1 MVNKL
6 KIKQRALK
14 ALRNVRWPVMRAYAR
29 WQNQVVP
36 GHLVVDLA
44 QGADQTVVVEQFG
57 TVLLPVHLRYGP

>member
-14 ALRNVRWPVMRAYAR
+14 ALRDARWPVMRFYAR
-29 WQNQVVP
+29 WENQVVP
-36 GHLVVDLA
+36 SHLVVDLA

-57 TVLLPVHLRYGP
+57 TVLLPSHLRYRP